1 LKQEHYRFM
10 ASQLVSAP
18 LSHGNQNT
26 QCSQIWGPN
35 GVLMGDA
42 AHSMWPTLGQG
53 VNSALEDATVLS
65 QVLQDCAGDLDSV
78 PLAFHKARHEDAL
91 AVVDLTWH
99 SYGKGKHA
107 ISAISIIKSMLLFWG
122 AKLLP
127 GVVQRPALS
136 LMNETAMPYSEIK
149 RLQDQEN
156 QLLDRTAAAVGL
168 TAAAATVAIPPLV
181 FAPLAAAAGA
191 VIGNLY

>member
-1 LKQEHYRFM
+1 
-10 ASQLVSAP
+10 
-18 LSHGNQNT
+18 
-26 QCSQIWGPN
+26 
-35 GVLMGDA
+35 
-42 AHSMWPTLGQG
+42 
-53 VNSALEDATVLS
+53 
-65 QVLQDCAGDLDSV
+65 LDSV